1 MTRHTDAASSPQP
14 QAGGDFLPAARLPN
28 QIHRLSDGAH
38 DTAPTAR
45 LSAQLPPDCLT
56 ASGGLFGAHYMGSD
70 WQLEQIKRA
79 NQ

>member
-1 MTRHTDAASSPQP
+1 MTRHTDAATRLV

-56 ASGGLFGAHYMGSD
+56 ASGGTFGASYMGAH
-70 WQLEQIKRA
+70 WQIREIERA
-79 NQ
+79 SR